1 VARRSRKGDELGV
14 PADHRREGGV
24 MAKDRNRRVARS
36 AAQTTRM
43 ITGAASSVARY
54 VAINR
59 ASRIAALSVVIK
71 EGASDIIQ
79 RAICGT
85 PTCSMNLTLVGY
97 RTSLQ
102 AHGGNSGT
110 KGTKGQ
116 TRGHSRQRRNV
127 GKLARARKS
136 SPSFP

>member
-1 VARRSRKGDELGV
+1 
-14 PADHRREGGV
+14 
-24 MAKDRNRRVARS
+24 
-36 AAQTTRM
+36 M

-59 ASRIAALSVVIK
+59 ASRIADLSVVIK

-79 RAICGT
+79 RTICGT

-102 AHGGNSGT
+102 ADGGNSGT
-110 KGTKGQ
+110 KGLTSRRFVPTNRIRDVPLGNMVVVCLPK
-116 TRGHSRQRRNV
+116 TSLFNTLIHIERG
-127 GKLARARKS
+127 
-136 SPSFP
+136 

>member
-1 VARRSRKGDELGV
+1 
-14 PADHRREGGV
+14 

-36 AAQTTRM
+36 AARTTRM

-54 VAINR
+54 VTINR
-59 ASRIAALSVVIK
+59 ASRTADLSVVIK

-110 KGTKGQ
+110 KGQ

-127 GKLARARKS
+127 GKLARAQKLRHHS
-136 SPSFP
+136 LMM